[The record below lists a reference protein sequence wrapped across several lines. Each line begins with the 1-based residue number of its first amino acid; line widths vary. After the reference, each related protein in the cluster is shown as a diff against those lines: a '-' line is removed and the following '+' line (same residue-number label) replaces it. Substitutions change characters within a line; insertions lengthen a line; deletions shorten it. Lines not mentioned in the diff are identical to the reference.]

1 MSSIEEE
8 YERLHNEIKNNAEE
22 IRKINHDNNSKLDK
36 KEAECLDNRDKYKYE
51 EDIKV
56 SENNY
61 LEEKKKLEN
70 NLKLNLSKLE
80 NEKIENKDKTQV
92 KIDKINADKKN
103 KIMKMKKRKKELK
116 IHFY

>member
-51 EDIKV
+51 EDT
-56 SENNY
+56 
-61 LEEKKKLEN
+61 
-70 NLKLNLSKLE
+70 
-80 NEKIENKDKTQV
+80 KI
-92 KIDKINADKKN
+92 
-103 KIMKMKKRKKELK
+103 
-116 IHFY
+116 